1 MTVAATTGGGI
12 LLQWGPTIPGRE
24 ALILDVFTQGLGY
37 LDRLIADARLG
48 GRQTYLAMDGDLGAN
63 GGFLLVTGTLEQL
76 RALAGEDDWQ
86 RFLLALTG
94 VGEGLTVG
102 LYGGGD
108 DESASAVLALHVE
121 VQTQLG
127 LLGTGEPGFTL
138 GVGEA

>member
-1 MTVAATTGGGI
+1 MTVTATTGGAI

-24 ALILDVFTQGLGY
+24 ALILDVFTQGISH
-37 LDRLIADARLG
+37 LDRLIGDGRLG

-63 GGFLLVTGTLEQL
+63 GGFLLVTGTLDQL
-76 RALAGEDDWQ
+76 RALAAADEWQ

-108 DESASAVLALHVE
+108 DESARAVLELHVE

-127 LLGTGEPGFTL
+127 LLGAGGPGFVL
-138 GVGEA
+138 GGAEA